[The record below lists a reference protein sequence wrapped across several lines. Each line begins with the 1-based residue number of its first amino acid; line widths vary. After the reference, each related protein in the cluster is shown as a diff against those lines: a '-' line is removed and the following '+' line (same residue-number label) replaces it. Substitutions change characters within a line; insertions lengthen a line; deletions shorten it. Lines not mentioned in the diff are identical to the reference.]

1 MRDGSLHSLT
11 IADAFP
17 EDSGVYVCQAVNQ
30 YGSAE
35 TACTLTVISKEN
47 CTLYNLS
54 INLH

>member
-47 CTLYNLS
+47 FLLYYFS
-54 INLH
+54 TSLH